1 MERKKKLG
9 EQGRTMC
16 RRGAAPDWD
25 DQPEPR
31 CLTESEIV
39 KGVVGEPRGGTP
51 SRLDARGSRFDVQGV
66 VDGLR
71 CSKSSG
77 CLKVSSTAGGARA
90 GEHLRLRRL
99 CRGESESEVEGTG
112 CLIAL

>member
-16 RRGAAPDWD
+16 RRGAAPDRD

-51 SRLDARGSRFDVQGV
+51 SRLDARGSRFDAQGV
-66 VDGLR
+66 VDGPRRRVRGRAAARKLVKVR
-71 CSKSSG
+71 GGVASG
-77 CLKVSSTAGGARA
+77 PMGQS
-90 GEHLRLRRL
+90 
-99 CRGESESEVEGTG
+99 
-112 CLIAL
+112 